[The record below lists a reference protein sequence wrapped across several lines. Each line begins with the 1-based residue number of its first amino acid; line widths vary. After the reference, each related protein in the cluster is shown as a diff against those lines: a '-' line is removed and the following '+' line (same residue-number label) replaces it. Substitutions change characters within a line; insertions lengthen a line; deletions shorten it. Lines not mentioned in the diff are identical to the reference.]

1 MSKPYYYTGPSI
13 DHTILSPSG
22 RCSKRARDAAMK
34 REAAKLF
41 PPGFWDK
48 PASTL
53 EEQTRNKADGLR
65 RTAKTLRDLAAR
77 GMNSRRY
84 VREAAKLEE
93 QADAI
98 LKGTLDEHII

>member
-1 MSKPYYYTGPSI
+1 MVLIVSKSYYYTGPSI

-22 RCSKRARDAAMK
+22 RCSKRARDGAMK

-48 PASTL
+48 PVPTP
-53 EEQTRNKADGLR
+53 EEQAKNKAAGLR
-65 RTAKTLRDLAAR
+65 LAANTLRDLAAR

-84 VREAAKLEE
+84 TREAAELEQ
-93 QADAI
+93 QADSI
-98 LKGTLDEHII
+98 LKG

>member
-1 MSKPYYYTGPSI
+1 MSKSYYYTGPSI

-48 PASTL
+48 PASTPEDL
-53 EEQTRNKADGLR
+53 AKQKADVLR

-77 GMNSRRY
+77 GMNCRRY
-84 VREAAKLEE
+84 TREAAKLEE
-93 QADAI
+93 QANSI
-98 LKGTLDEHII
+98 LKG

>member
-1 MSKPYYYTGPSI
+1 MSKSNYYTGPSI

-48 PASTL
+48 PVPTP
-53 EEQTRNKADGLR
+53 EEQAKNKADGLR

-77 GMNSRRY
+77 GMCSRKY
-84 VREAAKLEE
+84 IREAARLEE
-93 QADAI
+93 QADSI
-98 LKGTLDEHII
+98 LKGGLE

>member
-1 MSKPYYYTGPSI
+1 MSKSYYYTGPSI
-13 DHTILSPSG
+13 DHTLLSPSG

-48 PASTL
+48 PTPTP
-53 EEQTRNKADGLR
+53 EELAKQKADMLL

-77 GMNSRRY
+77 GMCSRKY
-84 VREAAKLEE
+84 AREAAKLEE
-93 QADAI
+93 QANSL
-98 LKGTLDEHII
+98 LKG